1 MFLKEEVRVEPIL
14 QEGWAQD
21 DTEWRQTSATYGEKS
36 GKTIPDFHWT
46 SLWYFYGNPREVKH
60 APFSFAVF
68 FSLFLISTRDQFFLI
83 LTSVAMFLL
92 KNLFI

>member
-21 DTEWRQTSATYGEKS
+21 DTEWKQTSATYGEKS

-68 FSLFLISTRDQFFLI
+68 FSLFLISTRDQFVFFFNTHLSSHV
-83 LTSVAMFLL
+83 LA
-92 KNLFI
+92 